1 LLNRLT
7 AHDDQAKSCWKAG
20 LLSRVEYIYSISKQ
34 KRGEERRGEE
44 RRLGTSNEL
53 YFFLLD

>member
-1 LLNRLT
+1 MYSTKFNSML

-34 KRGEERRGEE
+34 KRGEETGKIE
-44 RRLGTSNEL
+44 
-53 YFFLLD
+53 